1 MTSVLTDT
9 QIRYSTGSGKRNECC
24 RVIDMG
30 SLNLFRAIFSA
41 TSTACIVVVLSSCAT
56 SPEGRSQLKLLPD
69 DQINSMGVQS
79 FEQIKKDIPESKDS
93 NMRTYVQCIA
103 DAIIPQLDKDNNP
116 ALWEVRVFTD
126 DQANAFA
133 LPGNKIGV
141 YDGLMKYAVNQHQ
154 VAAVIGHELAHVF
167 AQHSNERV
175 SEQLASQAGL
185 TIAAIALGSTST
197 SEDSQRL
204 ILAGLGLGV
213 QYGVI
218 LPFSR
223 THESEADLIGL
234 DLMASAGF
242 DPRESVKLW
251 QNMAKAG
258 GHTAEFLSTHPSSS
272 TRIKDLNA
280 RMSRA
285 LGTYN
290 QAKSQNRIPNCT
302 L

>member
-1 MTSVLTDT
+1 MMIMMLMKYT
-9 QIRYSTGSGKRNECC
+9 R
-24 RVIDMG
+24 
-30 SLNLFRAIFSA
+30 LNIIQTCTL
-41 TSTACIVVVLSSCAT
+41 CMVVFVTSCAT

-69 DQINSMGVQS
+69 DQIDSMGVQS
-79 FEQIKKDIPESKDS
+79 FEQIKKDTPESS
-93 NMRTYVQCIA
+93 NANMRAYVQCIA
-103 DAIIPQLDKDNNP
+103 NAIIPQLNEDNDP
-116 ALWEVRVFTD
+116 AQWEVRVFAD

-141 YDGLMKYAVNQHQ
+141 YEGLLKFAVNEHQ
-154 VAAVIGHELAHVF
+154 VATVMGHELAHVI
-167 AQHSNERV
+167 AEHGNERV
-175 SEQLASQAGL
+175 SDQLAAQAGL
-185 TIAAIALGSTST
+185 TIAAIALGT
-197 SEDSQRL
+197 SEVSDSNKGL
-204 ILAGLGLGV
+204 IMAGLGIGV

-251 QNMAKAG
+251 QNMAKSG
-258 GHTAEFLSTHPSSS
+258 GQSPEFLSTHPSSA

-280 RMSRA
+280 RMPRA
-285 LGTYN
+285 LDAYN
-290 QAKSQNRIPNCT
+290 KARANNRKPDCR

>member
-1 MTSVLTDT
+1 MGLLKLKRAVLLPV
-9 QIRYSTGSGKRNECC
+9 S
-24 RVIDMG
+24 
-30 SLNLFRAIFSA
+30 AIG
-41 TSTACIVVVLSSCAT
+41 IVLALSSCAT
-56 SPEGRSQLKLLPD
+56 SPEGRSQLKLLPA
-69 DQINSMGVQS
+69 DQIDSMGVQS
-79 FEQIKKDIPESKDS
+79 FEQIKQDTPESKNKD
-93 NMRTYVQCIA
+93 MRAYVQCIA
-103 DAIIPQLDKDNNP
+103 DAIIPQLDEDNNP
-116 ALWEVRVFTD
+116 GLWEVRVFAD

-141 YDGLMKYAVNQHQ
+141 YEGLMKYAVNQHQ
-154 VAAVIGHELAHVF
+154 VAAVIGHELAHVL

-175 SEQLASQAGL
+175 SEQLAAQAGL
-185 TIAAIALGSTST
+185 SIAAIALGKSSTSDDT
-197 SEDSQRL
+197 NAM

-258 GHTAEFLSTHPSSS
+258 SQSPEFLSTHPSSS

-280 RMSRA
+280 RMSSA
-285 LGTYN
+285 MTTYN
-290 QAKSQNRIPNCT
+290 SAQAQNRKPNCE

>member
-1 MTSVLTDT
+1 MSNTLIPERIRLFLLATAGACLAMTLT
-9 QIRYSTGSGKRNECC
+9 
-24 RVIDMG
+24 
-30 SLNLFRAIFSA
+30 A
-41 TSTACIVVVLSSCAT
+41 CAT
-56 SPEGRSQLKLLPD
+56 SPEGRSQLRLLPE

-79 FEQIKKDIPESKDS
+79 FEQIKQQTAETKDPKI
-93 NMRTYVQCIA
+93 TAYIQCIA
-103 DAIIPQLDKDNNP
+103 NAIIPQLDQDNQP
-116 ALWEVRVFTD
+116 ALWEVRVFAD

-141 YDGLMKYAVNQHQ
+141 YEGLLKYAVNQHQ
-154 VAAVIGHELAHVF
+154 VATVMGHELAHVI
-167 AQHSNERV
+167 AQHGNERV
-175 SEQLASQAGL
+175 SEQLAAQAGL
-185 TIAAIALGSTST
+185 SIAAVALGSSST
-197 SEDSQRL
+197 SDDNKKL

-234 DLMASAGF
+234 DLMARSGF

-258 GHTAEFLSTHPSSS
+258 AQPPEFLSTHPSSS
-272 TRIKDLNA
+272 TRIKDLNE
-280 RMSRA
+280 RMPRA
-285 LGTYN
+285 LDAYHKA
-290 QAKSQNRIPNCT
+290 QAQNRRPDCQ

>member
-1 MTSVLTDT
+1 MSARLRNMSLMKKFRCTVRLISSVC
-9 QIRYSTGSGKRNECC
+9 I
-24 RVIDMG
+24 
-30 SLNLFRAIFSA
+30 AIAVSA
-41 TSTACIVVVLSSCAT
+41 CAT

-69 DQINSMGVQS
+69 EQIDSMGVQS
-79 FEQIKKDIPESKDS
+79 FEQIKQDTPESKNQ
-93 NMRTYVQCIA
+93 NMRAYVQCIA
-103 DAIIPQLDKDNNP
+103 NAIIPQLDEDNNP
-116 ALWEVRVFTD
+116 AMWEVRVFAD

-141 YDGLMKYAVNQHQ
+141 YEGLFKYAVNQHQ
-154 VAAVIGHELAHVF
+154 VAAVMGHELAHVI
-167 AQHSNERV
+167 AKHGNERV
-175 SEQLASQAGL
+175 SDQLAAQAGMA
-185 TIAAIALGSTST
+185 IAAIALGTSDT
-197 SEDSQRL
+197 SEDNKAL

-234 DLMASAGF
+234 ELMASSGF
-242 DPRESVKLW
+242 DPVESVTLW
-251 QNMAKAG
+251 QNMSRAG
-258 GHTAEFLSTHPSSS
+258 GQVPEFLSTHPSSA

-285 LGTYN
+285 LETYGK
-290 QAKSQNRIPNCT
+290 ARAQNRKPNCQ

>member
-1 MTSVLTDT
+1 M
-9 QIRYSTGSGKRNECC
+9 I
-24 RVIDMG
+24 
-30 SLNLFRAIFSA
+30 A
-41 TSTACIVVVLSSCAT
+41 LSSCAT
-56 SPEGRSQLKLLPD
+56 SPEGRSQLKLLPE

-79 FEQIKKDIPESKDS
+79 FEQIKKDTPESSDQA
-93 NMRTYVQCIA
+93 MRDYVQCIA
-103 DAIIPQLDKDNNP
+103 DAIIPQLEQDKNP
-116 ALWEVRVFTD
+116 ALWEVRVFAD

-141 YDGLMKYAVNQHQ
+141 YEGLMKYAVNQHQ
-154 VAAVIGHELAHVF
+154 VATVMGHELAHVI

-175 SEQLASQAGL
+175 SEQLAAQAGM
-185 TIAAIALGSTST
+185 TIAAIALGTQAD
-197 SEDSQRL
+197 ENKKAL

-234 DLMASAGF
+234 DLMAQSGF

-251 QNMAKAG
+251 ENMARAG
-258 GHTAEFLSTHPSSS
+258 GQAPEFLSTHPSST

-280 RMSRA
+280 RMTRA
-285 LGTYN
+285 LDAYN
-290 QAKSQNRIPNCT
+290 RAQAQNRRPNCS

>member
-1 MTSVLTDT
+1 MSLLKKL
-9 QIRYSTGSGKRNECC
+9 RST
-24 RVIDMG
+24 VH
-30 SLNLFRAIFSA
+30 LIFGV
-41 TSTACIVVVLSSCAT
+41 CIVSVVSSCAT

-79 FEQIKKDIPESKDS
+79 FEQIKQDTPESQNE
-93 NMRTYVQCIA
+93 NMRAYVQCIA
-103 DAIIPQLDKDNNP
+103 NAIIPQLDEDNNP
-116 ALWEVRVFTD
+116 ALWEVRVFAD

-141 YDGLMKYAVNQHQ
+141 YEGLLKYAVNQHQ
-154 VAAVIGHELAHVF
+154 VAAVMGHELAHVV
-167 AQHSNERV
+167 AQHGNERV
-175 SEQLASQAGL
+175 SDQLAAQAGL
-185 TIAAIALGSTST
+185 AIAAIALGTSSTS
-197 SEDSQRL
+197 DDNKAL
-204 ILAGLGLGV
+204 VLAGLGLGV

-234 DLMASAGF
+234 ELMAESGF

-251 QNMAKAG
+251 ENMAKAG
-258 GHTAEFLSTHPSSS
+258 GSVPDFLSTHPSGS

-280 RMSRA
+280 RMPRA
-285 LGTYN
+285 LDAYRN
-290 QAKSQNRIPNCT
+290 AQAAYKKPNCQ

>member
-1 MTSVLTDT
+1 MRLLKRIRCSVHLT
-9 QIRYSTGSGKRNECC
+9 ISVGIA
-24 RVIDMG
+24 V
-30 SLNLFRAIFSA
+30 A
-41 TSTACIVVVLSSCAT
+41 VSSCAT

-69 DQINSMGVQS
+69 EQIDSMGVQS
-79 FEQIKKDIPESKDS
+79 FEQIKTQTPESK
-93 NMRTYVQCIA
+93 NENVRAYVLCIA
-103 DAIIPQLDKDNNP
+103 NAIIPQLDEDNKP
-116 ALWEVRVFTD
+116 SSWEVRVFAD

-141 YDGLMKYAVNQHQ
+141 YEGLLKYAVNQHQ
-154 VAAVIGHELAHVF
+154 VATVMGHELAHVI
-167 AQHSNERV
+167 AQHGNERV
-175 SEQLASQAGL
+175 SDQLAAQAGITL
-185 TIAAIALGSTST
+185 AAIALGTSDT
-197 SEDSQRL
+197 SDDNKAL

-234 DLMASAGF
+234 ELMARSGF

-258 GHTAEFLSTHPSSS
+258 GQPPEFLSTHPSSS

-280 RMSRA
+280 RMPRA
-285 LGTYN
+285 LDAYSKA
-290 QAKSQNRIPNCT
+290 QANNRKPNCQ

>member
-1 MTSVLTDT
+1 MSLLKMFRCSVHLTL
-9 QIRYSTGSGKRNECC
+9 S
-24 RVIDMG
+24 V
-30 SLNLFRAIFSA
+30 
-41 TSTACIVVVLSSCAT
+41 CIVCAVSSCAT

-79 FEQIKKDIPESKDS
+79 FEQIKQETPETKNE
-93 NMRTYVQCIA
+93 NMRAYVQCIA
-103 DAIIPQLDKDNNP
+103 NAIIPQLDEDNNP
-116 ALWEVRVFTD
+116 ASWEVRVFAD

-141 YDGLMKYAVNQHQ
+141 YEGLLKYAVNQHQ
-154 VAAVIGHELAHVF
+154 VATVMGHELAHVI
-167 AQHSNERV
+167 AQHGNERV
-175 SEQLASQAGL
+175 SDQLAAQAGF
-185 TIAAIALGSTST
+185 TIAAIALGTSDT
-197 SEDSQRL
+197 SDDNKAL

-234 DLMASAGF
+234 ELMASSGF
-242 DPRESVKLW
+242 KPQESVKLW

-258 GHTAEFLSTHPSSS
+258 GQPPEFLSTHPSSS

-280 RMSRA
+280 RMPRA
-285 LGTYN
+285 LDAYN
-290 QAKSQNRIPNCT
+290 KAQAKNRKPNCQ